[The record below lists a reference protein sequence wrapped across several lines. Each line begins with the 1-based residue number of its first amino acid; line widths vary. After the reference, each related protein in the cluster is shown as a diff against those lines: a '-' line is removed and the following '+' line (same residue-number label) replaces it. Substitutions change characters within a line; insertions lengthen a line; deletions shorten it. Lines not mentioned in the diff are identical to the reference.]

1 MTDQPAHGSTDS
13 DPDPS
18 PVGPAEGLDEDEY
31 VDELPEDLDLTG
43 LVGPHTFPNN
53 NRRRIPAALYL
64 LAGAACIALY
74 VLRGDDSALVNVGI
88 LWAGI
93 GLVGFA
99 LYGMVAGWTLRVDE
113 SDALV
118 TATAQVGFPV
128 GHAAAQMVWRGWLSR
143 PTWRILLYSAENPP
157 SRRGIVL
164 VDGVGGGV
172 LEWFVEDNPEDWS
185 EFDPAD
191 VAGTTAGGAGSST
204 TAAAAGTTSGDD
216 T

>member
-13 DPDPS
+13 DSDPDPS
-18 PVGPAEGLDEDEY
+18 PAGPVDGLDEEEY

-43 LVGPHTFPNN
+43 LVGPPTFPNN

-64 LAGAACIALY
+64 LAGAAC
-74 VLRGDDSALVNVGI
+74 V
-88 LWAGI
+88 
-93 GLVGFA
+93 A

-191 VAGTTAGGAGSST
+191 VAGTSTGGAAAS